1 ARPAPRR
8 LARERRGVL
17 DLAGARVERDVVAAL
32 RLATVACI
40 DRDAGRGCRG
50 LRQSQSH
57 RLPIA
62 DLRRGALE
70 ELLERQSSGERRG
83 LSAVGRVGS
92 RVAGAPGGGYAAAT
106 NVRGPL
112 VVRSARRTA
121 HRRLLADAAVHEI
134 V

>member
-1 ARPAPRR
+1 
-8 LARERRGVL
+8 
-17 DLAGARVERDVVAAL
+17 
-32 RLATVACI
+32 
-40 DRDAGRGCRG
+40 
-50 LRQSQSH
+50 
-57 RLPIA
+57 PIA

-83 LSAVGRVGS
+83 LSGVGRVGS

-121 HRRLLADAAVHEI
+121 PRGLVADAAVHELVRPCI
-134 V
+134 REDDRRADDHGERKRRPNS